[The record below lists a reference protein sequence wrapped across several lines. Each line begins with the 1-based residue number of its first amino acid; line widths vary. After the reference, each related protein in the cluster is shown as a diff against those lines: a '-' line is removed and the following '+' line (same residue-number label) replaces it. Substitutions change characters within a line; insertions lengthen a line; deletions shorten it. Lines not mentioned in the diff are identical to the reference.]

1 MHRCVVNIFPG
12 LFLFLMPL
20 GVVEAGTGQ
29 AGSPET
35 IGTLR
40 GKVTL
45 KTKGTPIHNA
55 AVIIVELGRTAD
67 TDNNG
72 SYEFQQVP
80 PGNYDIVISLSGL
93 SSEIQ
98 TVEIAAGATVTLDFQ
113 LSVGALRYEITVTTS
128 GRPQSTFESF
138 QAVNTLDSFDLA
150 EKMNTSIGEMVEN
163 QPGVSKRSF
172 GPGAARPVIRGF
184 DGDRV
189 LVLQDGIRTGSLASQ
204 SGDHGEPIEALSLER
219 LEVVKGPATLLYG
232 SNAVGGVVNAV
243 SRHQQI
249 HEQPHEGVRGYVS
262 GVGGSTNGYVGGST
276 GLEYGVGKWLVWG
289 GGGSQRTGDYG
300 TPTGKVE
307 NSKTRISNTSL
318 GVGWYG
324 HKAFTSVG
332 YKLEDGRYGV
342 PFAAEFKAGEGEG
355 EVGEV
360 EEELIDL
367 DFRRQNLRFTGGF
380 RNLNSFFDQFRMSL
394 DLTDWKH
401 KELEGDEVSTVF
413 DNRQFVYRGMFEQK
427 QIGVLSGRFG
437 FWGLFRDYDVAGEEA
452 LSPPVAQKNF
462 ALFGLEELDFEQVK
476 LQFGGR
482 LEHTNYEPVELVER
496 SFTGFSGAAGMRVPL
511 WKSGAV
517 VANGT
522 YSYRAPALE
531 ELYNNGPHLGILAF
545 EIGNPRLERE
555 LSKGI
560 DLSLRHS
567 GSRLGAEA
575 SFFYYGIDDFV
586 FLAPTGEIKDGLIAA
601 EYMQADSRYVGMEID
616 LDIGLQPNLWLK
628 LGMDTVDA
636 QLTDSG
642 TSLPRIPPV
651 RGRVGFL
658 VQHKNLSLKPE
669 LIVAAAQED
678 LFTTETRTAG
688 YTVINLTSSY
698 TLPQQHYVHQFS
710 FNVFNIGDSLYRNH
724 VSFIKDLAPEIGRGV
739 RFIYTVRFF

>member
-1 MHRCVVNIFPG
+1 MHRRVANILPV
-12 LFLFLMPL
+12 LFLYLMPL
-20 GVVEAGTGQ
+20 GVIEAAAGQ
-29 AGSPET
+29 ADSPET
-35 IGTLR
+35 TGTLQ

-45 KTKGTPIHNA
+45 KTKGTAVHNA
-55 AVIIVELGRTAD
+55 AVIIVELGRTAE

-80 PGNYDIVISLSGL
+80 PGNYDVVTSLSGL
-93 SSEIQ
+93 SSGMQ
-98 TVEIAAGATVTLDFQ
+98 TVGIAAGTTGTLDFQ
-113 LSVGALRYEITVTTS
+113 FSVVALRYEITVTTS

-150 EKMNTSIGEMVEN
+150 EKMTTSIGEIVEN
-163 QPGVSKRSF
+163 QPGVAKRSF

-204 SGDHGEPIEALSLER
+204 SGDHGEPIDTLSLER

-249 HEQPHEGVRGYVS
+249 HEHPHEGVRGYVS
-262 GVGGSTNGYVGGST
+262 GVGGSTNGYAGGSA
-276 GLEYGVGKWLVWG
+276 GFEYGVGKWLVWG
-289 GGGSQRTGDYG
+289 GGGGQRTGDYG
-300 TPTGKVE
+300 TPAGEVE
-307 NSKTRISNTSL
+307 NSKTHIRNTSL

-332 YKLEDGRYGV
+332 YKLEEGRYGV
-342 PFAAEFKAGEGEG
+342 PFAAEFEAGEGEG
-355 EVGEV
+355 EVGEA
-360 EEELIDL
+360 EKELIDL

-380 RNLNSFFDQFRMSL
+380 RNLNSFFDKFRLSL
-394 DLTDWKH
+394 DLTDWNH
-401 KELEGDEVSTVF
+401 KELEGDKVSTVF

-427 QIGVLSGRFG
+427 KGAVLSGRFG
-437 FWGLFRDYDVAGEEA
+437 FWGLLRDYDVAGEEA
-452 LSPPVAQKNF
+452 LSPPVDQKNF
-462 ALFGLEELDFEQVK
+462 ALFGLEEFDFDQVK

-496 SFTGFSGAAGMRVPL
+496 SFTGFSGAAGVRVPL
-511 WKSGAV
+511 WKSGAF
-517 VANGT
+517 VANFT
-522 YSYRAPALE
+522 HSYRAPALG
-531 ELYNNGPHLGILAF
+531 ELYNSGPHLGILAF
-545 EIGNPRLERE
+545 EIGNPSLEQE
-555 LSKGI
+555 LSNGI

-567 GSRLGAEA
+567 GSRLRAEA
-575 SFFYYGIDDFV
+575 SFFYYDIDDFV
-586 FLAPTGEIKDGLIAA
+586 FLAPTGETKDGLIAA
-601 EYMQADSRYVGMEID
+601 KYMQSDSRYVGAEID
-616 LDIGLQPNLWLK
+616 LDIGLHPNLWLK
-628 LGMDTVDA
+628 LGLDAVNA

-658 VQHKNLSLKPE
+658 VQHKNVSLKPE
-669 LIVAAAQED
+669 VIVAAAQED
-678 LFTTETRTAG
+678 LFPTEPQTAG
-688 YTVINLTSSY
+688 YTVINLTASY
-698 TLPQQHYVHQFS
+698 TLPEQHYVHQFS
-710 FNVFNIGDSLYRNH
+710 FNVFNIGDRLYRNH

-739 RFIYTVRFF
+739 RFTYVVRFF